1 MSVYCR
7 RPFATTG
14 SPAGPEDAEDE
25 SQRVQRDVD
34 RRVLGERHAP
44 HLRLR
49 EPPGGWFRISAVRSV
64 GYGADA
70 GGAAEILRISNTRRL
85 ESRQGVDQG
94 AAARVL
100 DEDKALVAKA
110 GDPVA
115 AGMGRPGSACPQERG
130 YRARRQGSMVAQ
142 QRQDTAFGRAQLEA
156 GQADAGT
163 VGVGAAVAGQQ
174 VSPAR

>member
-7 RPFATTG
+7 RPFAKAG

-34 RRVLGERHAP
+34 RRVLGGRHAP

-70 GGAAEILRISNTRRL
+70 GGAAGILRISNTRRL

-100 DEDKALVAKA
+100 GEDKAPVAKA

-115 AGMGRPGSACPQERG
+115 AGVLGARPALPQE
-130 YRARRQGSMVAQ
+130 
-142 QRQDTAFGRAQLEA
+142 
-156 GQADAGT
+156 
-163 VGVGAAVAGQQ
+163 
-174 VSPAR
+174 